1 MRLVGLLFLG
11 FVRSISAMRAGPWN
25 CSLGVLR
32 FVLIDWNHRLKPLE
46 SWEDFFRFMKL
57 VQFLTCRYNY
67 NNIMY
72 IYIFRNYARIEKPS
86 IARNARNVD
95 YINCT
100 CQVNSKSSS
109 LPHAHHLTNN
119 VNDVFSTFWCLK
131 IKQYLGIWVKGGR
144 YQPRKQIQ
152 HAPICHQTWTTCTQ
166 LNSQKSQAQQRETLA
181 QDG

>member
-1 MRLVGLLFLG
+1 MVEWVACAPRYSVIKVVRFMRLVGLLFLG
-11 FVRSISAMRAGPWN
+11 FVRRGSAMRAGPWN

-119 VNDVFSTFWCLK
+119 VNDVFFNFFVLENKTVFG
-131 IKQYLGIWVKGGR
+131 YLGYR
-144 YQPRKQIQ
+144 R
-152 HAPICHQTWTTCTQ
+152 
-166 LNSQKSQAQQRETLA
+166 
-181 QDG
+181 

>member
-1 MRLVGLLFLG
+1 MVEWVACAPRYSVIKVVRFMRLVGLLFLG
-11 FVRSISAMRAGPWN
+11 FVRRGSATRAGPWN
-25 CSLGVLR
+25 CSLSVLR

-46 SWEDFFRFMKL
+46 FWEDSSGSWNWFKFWH
-57 VQFLTCRYNY
+57 VC
-67 NNIMY
+67 IMLIIIY

-119 VNDVFSTFWCLK
+119 VNGVFSTFWCLK
-131 IKQYLGIWVKGGR
+131 IKTVFGYLG
-144 YQPRKQIQ
+144 
-152 HAPICHQTWTTCTQ
+152 
-166 LNSQKSQAQQRETLA
+166 
-181 QDG
+181 